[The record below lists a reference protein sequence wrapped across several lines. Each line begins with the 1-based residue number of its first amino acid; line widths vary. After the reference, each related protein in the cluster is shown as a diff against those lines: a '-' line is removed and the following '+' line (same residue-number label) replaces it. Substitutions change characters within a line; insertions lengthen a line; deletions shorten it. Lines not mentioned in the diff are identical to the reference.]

1 MVACV
6 VGLFAWRSGV
16 HLPHQATVPH
26 ANATPDV
33 LTWVTFGNIPVDETL
48 GLLLYATLGAS
59 HHTDGGFSSQLNPLP
74 PRISNHRPARHR
86 TIHPRLR
93 GTLEATP
100 TAHPTSTDT
109 TSPPQLTIRLAQ
121 DKLTALLVNID
132 VNKPIHSAG
141 GNTDLW
147 LVLTL
152 RDQGSASDVPFA
164 ILASQRV
171 IAHRPTHSYQFIN
184 PPHQGIST
192 SGNTDVLLKST
203 SLSSTVVA
211 SETSPFDLDPAAEAY
226 FEDILAQY
234 CAFEAPDDAAPPSP
248 LSDSAANTPGSDSRD
263 TSSEGGAGHGEIEL
277 FDPSP
282 VLFDLSNARNTG
294 AFASGSSSSSG
305 APNPAGAI
313 RVSPL
318 CEGDIEATKLG
329 AGDKEEVDP
338 S

>member
-1 MVACV
+1 MNDREGICGWRRIGVNASMVACV

-48 GLLLYATLGAS
+48 GLLLYAT
-59 HHTDGGFSSQLNPLP
+59 
-74 PRISNHRPARHR
+74 
-86 TIHPRLR
+86 
-93 GTLEATP
+93 E
-100 TAHPTSTDT
+100 
-109 TSPPQLTIRLAQ
+109 
-121 DKLTALLVNID
+121 KLTALLVNID

-141 GNTDLW
+141 GITDLW

-171 IAHRPTHSYQFIN
+171 IAHRPTHSYQFIK

-263 TSSEGGAGHGEIEL
+263 TSSGGGAGHGEIEL

-282 VLFDLSNARNTG
+282 VLFDLSNAGNTG